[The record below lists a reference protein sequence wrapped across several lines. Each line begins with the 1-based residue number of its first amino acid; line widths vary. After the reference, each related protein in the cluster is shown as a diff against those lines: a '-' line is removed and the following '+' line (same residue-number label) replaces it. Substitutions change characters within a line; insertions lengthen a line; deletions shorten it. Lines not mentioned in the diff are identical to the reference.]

1 MENLNLALVSS
12 SKPLMLGRVLARDA
26 TDRDVLRRKPFSLGR
41 VFIAP
46 HRCRYRVSALSSSH
60 HGQKSD
66 RFLVPV
72 CNFRNYSQ
80 IKIEKS
86 LHTCVS
92 SFVPKSRALFSLF
105 CHCSHE
111 LSSRGCVPQKGKG
124 QLSSRLKV
132 NVTLC
137 IDIDGSLYEFEY
149 NSARCNKVV

>member
-26 TDRDVLRRKPFSLGR
+26 TDRDVLRRKPFSPGR

-60 HGQKSD
+60 HGQKS
-66 RFLVPV
+66 V
-72 CNFRNYSQ
+72 Q
-80 IKIEKS
+80 EKLIVNHFAS
-86 LHTCVS
+86 VS
-92 SFVPKSRALFSLF
+92 SSKTQETTSIGVNPQLSPPPSSTMSPLFWIGVGVGLSALFS
-105 CHCSHE
+105 
-111 LSSRGCVPQKGKG
+111 V
-124 QLSSRLKV
+124 LSSRLKV

>member
-26 TDRDVLRRKPFSLGR
+26 TDRDVLRRKPFSPGR

-60 HGQKSD
+60 HVQ
-66 RFLVPV
+66 
-72 CNFRNYSQ
+72 
-80 IKIEKS
+80 EKLIVNHFAS
-86 LHTCVS
+86 VS
-92 SFVPKSRALFSLF
+92 SSKTQETTSIGVNPQLSPPPSSTIGSPLFWIGVGVGLSALFS
-105 CHCSHE
+105 
-111 LSSRGCVPQKGKG
+111 V
-124 QLSSRLKV
+124 LSSRLKV